1 VSRFSTSLKVGA
13 LTVIAVVVGLLVLR
27 FVDRG
32 RSSTD
37 GYLVFVRMDDVSG
50 IVKRSLVRIAGIPVG
65 TVDDIRLEGDQARI
79 DIRMHPDVPLYEDA
93 QASKNSRNLLGES
106 YIGIAPGTPGRRQ
119 LKDGDEIHGAARSA
133 TPDELLQNMSRIA
146 QTVERITSALE
157 TSVGSEEAQRNMRD
171 TLQNLAEVTDALNQ
185 TVAENRESIRNIL
198 SGVEAVT
205 SRGQED
211 AIEILANLR
220 VVSAEFRRLMAGKE
234 EGGQGTS
241 DQVKGLVDRLDR
253 TSESLQK
260 TMANLES
267 ATGRLERGEGTL
279 GRLSKDEKLIN
290 DVSDAAHTV
299 NNYVQNL
306 NQMRTILSLR
316 SDYQF
321 RVQTVKSFVELRL
334 QPREDKF
341 YSIEIVNDPRGL
353 TKIQQ
358 VNVNTTNPN
367 EPNQYQEIRSTTSN
381 ALRFS
386 LQFAQRFGPFIGR
399 FGLKE
404 STGGV
409 GLDVLLLDD
418 AFEVRQDLFGFG
430 EVVRPRWRLSLGYA
444 FLNRLSLIGGVD
456 DIMSV
461 DRREYFLGMQ
471 LRFDD
476 DDLKTVLPFAPKA
489 P

>member
-13 LTVIAVVVGLLVLR
+13 LTVVTVLVGLLVLR

-37 GYLVFVRMDDVSG
+37 GYLVFVRMEDVSG
-50 IVKRSLVRIAGIPVG
+50 IVKRSLVRVAGIPVG
-65 TVDDIRLEGDQARI
+65 TVEDIRLEGDQARI

-106 YIGIAPGTPGRRQ
+106 YIGIAPGTAGRRQ
-119 LKDGDEIHGAARSA
+119 LKNGDEIHSVARSA

-157 TSVGSEEAQRNMRD
+157 KSVGSEEAQQNMRD

-185 TVAENRESIRNIL
+185 TVAENRESLHNIL

-205 SRGQED
+205 TRGQDD
-211 AIEILANLR
+211 AIEILSNLR

-234 EGGQGTS
+234 EGGPGTS

-253 TSESLQK
+253 TSESLEK

-267 ATGRLERGEGTL
+267 TTGRLERGEGTL
-279 GRLSKDEKLIN
+279 GRLSKDDKLIN

-299 NNYVQNL
+299 NNYVQGL